1 MDKVKALA
9 KHIKLLILDIDG
21 ICTDGKLHFN
31 EKGEAFKSFHVHDG
45 LGISLLQKSGI
56 DVAVISARKSE
67 AVNRRMQALGV
78 KHIYQGNENKAL
90 AYKKLLSEL
99 NLTDEDVAY
108 AGDDLPDLP
117 LICRA
122 KLGISVPNA
131 IAFVKEHADWITEKS
146 GGQGA
151 VREICEM
158 ILQAREKLDLIR
170 ANYLKTD

>member
-1 MDKVKALA
+1 MDKAKALA

-21 ICTDGKLHFN
+21 ICTDGKLYFN
-31 EKGEAFKSFHVHDG
+31 DEKEALKVFHVHDG
-45 LGISLLQKSGI
+45 LGISLLKKSGV

-67 AVNRRMQALGV
+67 AVNHRMQALGV
-78 KHIYQGNENKAL
+78 KHIYQGNENKTI
-90 AYKKLLSEL
+90 AYTKLLSEL
-99 NLTDEDVAY
+99 SLTDEDVAY

-131 IAFVKEHADWITEKS
+131 IAFVKDHADWITEKH

-158 ILQAREKLDLIR
+158 ILQAQEKLDAIH
-170 ANYLKTD
+170 ASYLKAD